1 MTTEK
6 QILANRRNGA
16 LSRGPKTVEG
26 KVKSRRNA
34 FRHGLSKN
42 AAQNPALARLIEQL
56 AQTLTD
62 DPGRFAQAMVLAAGE
77 VDLARVRTVRA
88 ELFNHQFFLSEP
100 DSAPNSNNW
109 SRIEKLERYERRALT
124 RIKRGSR
131 ALDELP
137 ISKWDFN

>member
-26 KVKSRRNA
+26 KAKSRRNA

-77 VDLARVRTVRA
+77 IDLARVRTVRA
-88 ELFNHQFFLSEP
+88 ELFNHQFFLSERN
-100 DSAPNSNNW
+100 SAPNSNNNW

-131 ALDELP
+131 ALD
-137 ISKWDFN
+137 